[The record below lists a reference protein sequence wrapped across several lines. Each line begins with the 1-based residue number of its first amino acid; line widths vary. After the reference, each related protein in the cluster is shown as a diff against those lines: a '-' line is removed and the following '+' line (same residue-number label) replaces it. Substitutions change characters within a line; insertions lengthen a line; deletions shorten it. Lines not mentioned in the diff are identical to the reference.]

1 MEESKSYRLILEHSH
16 GSQGPRWGVERFG
29 RQTGLPMLIGF
40 LGSNCGNI
48 ALTVLGES
56 KRRLSTSCVSC
67 SGSLSMCTCLSL
79 PLFLRVFLYFSG
91 LLIVLSLFQLSVP
104 LDTYNCSALHSAAIS
119 FALIL
124 YILYLSINFSMMSRV
139 ESGASIDT
147 SSPGQQL
154 NSVQKRYI
162 QLCKDQYTTLGQNFS
177 KRVKQCSEWIHVG
190 GPCYYFSKMTSME
203 SLRSRDSCAEM
214 GGHLTTLHTIEQHVH
229 QNVCV
234 CVCDHRM
241 K

>member
-1 MEESKSYRLILEHSH
+1 TFYLM
-16 GSQGPRWGVERFG
+16 GTRFG

-48 ALTVLGES
+48 ALTVL
-56 KRRLSTSCVSC
+56 
-67 SGSLSMCTCLSL
+67 
-79 PLFLRVFLYFSG
+79 
-91 LLIVLSLFQLSVP
+91 
-104 LDTYNCSALHSAAIS
+104 
-119 FALIL
+119 
-124 YILYLSINFSMMSRV
+124 

-162 QLCKDQYTTLGQNFS
+162 QLCKDPSTPPW
-177 KRVKQCSEWIHVG
+177 QCSEWIHVG

-214 GGHLTTLHTIEQHVH
+214 GGHLTTLHTIEQHMYTAVIYSSACLSHFSVISPCHRYWDHHSKTCFKVPCVH
-229 QNVCV
+229 IYELIRQINAIQLN
-234 CVCDHRM
+234 RILIQLKM
-241 K
+241 LYTWKSL